1 MDNNTIIET
10 DKRKQEFIDDYI
22 KLKNK
27 YEEVKDHCNRVEVY
41 ILKNNN
47 HSINDSDPLY
57 NIMRQQQKAMGELLH
72 ILELRAYIE
81 NISLSYKILYQE
93 VREEK

>member
-1 MDNNTIIET
+1 MDDNTIIET

-27 YEEVKDHCNRVEVY
+27 YEKVKDQCNRVEVY
-41 ILKNNN
+41 TLKNNN
-47 HSINDSDPLY
+47 RSISDSDPLY

-81 NISLSYKILYQE
+81 NIPLSYKILYQE
-93 VREEK
+93 VEE

>member
-1 MDNNTIIET
+1 MGDNTIIET
-10 DKRKQEFIDDYI
+10 DKRKREFIDDYI

-27 YEEVKDHCNRVEVY
+27 YEEVKDQCNRVEAY

-57 NIMRQQQKAMGELLH
+57 NIMRQQQRAMGELLH

-81 NISLSYKILYQE
+81 NIPLSYKILYQE
-93 VREEK
+93 VEE

>member
-1 MDNNTIIET
+1 MDDNTIMET
-10 DKRKQEFIDDYI
+10 DKRKREFIDDYI

-27 YEEVKDHCNRVEVY
+27 YEEVKDQCNRVEVY

-72 ILELRAYIE
+72 ILELREYIE
-81 NISLSYKILYQE
+81 NIPLSYKILYQE
-93 VREEK
+93 VEE

>member
-1 MDNNTIIET
+1 MDDNTIMEIN
-10 DKRKQEFIDDYI
+10 KRKREFIDDYI

-27 YEEVKDHCNRVEVY
+27 YEEVKDQCNRVEVY

-81 NISLSYKILYQE
+81 NIPLSYKILYQE
-93 VREEK
+93 VEE

>member
-1 MDNNTIIET
+1 MDDNTIIET
-10 DKRKQEFIDDYI
+10 DKRKREFIDDYI

-27 YEEVKDHCNRVEVY
+27 YEEVKDQCNRAEAY

-81 NISLSYKILYQE
+81 NIPLSYKILYQE
-93 VREEK
+93 VEE

>member
-1 MDNNTIIET
+1 MGDNTIMET
-10 DKRKQEFIDDYI
+10 DKRKREFIDDYI

-27 YEEVKDHCNRVEVY
+27 YEEVKDQCNRVEVY

-81 NISLSYKILYQE
+81 NIPLSYKILYQE
-93 VREEK
+93 VEE

>member
-1 MDNNTIIET
+1 MDDNTIIGT
-10 DKRKQEFIDDYI
+10 DKRKQDFIDDYI

-27 YEEVKDHCNRVEVY
+27 YEEVKDQCNRVEAY

-47 HSINDSDPLY
+47 YSINDSDPLY

-81 NISLSYKILYQE
+81 NIPLSYKILYQE
-93 VREEK
+93 VEE

>member
-1 MDNNTIIET
+1 MDDNTIMET

-27 YEEVKDHCNRVEVY
+27 YEEVKDQCNRVEVY

-81 NISLSYKILYQE
+81 NIPLSYKILYQE
-93 VREEK
+93 VEE

>member
-1 MDNNTIIET
+1 MDDNTIIEI
-10 DKRKQEFIDDYI
+10 DKRKREFIDDYI

-27 YEEVKDHCNRVEVY
+27 YEEVKDQCNKVEVY

-81 NISLSYKILYQE
+81 NIPLSYKILYQE
-93 VREEK
+93 VEE

>member
-1 MDNNTIIET
+1 MADNNIIET
-10 DKRKQEFIDDYI
+10 DKRKREFIDDYI

-27 YEEVKDHCNRVEVY
+27 YEEVKDQCNRVEAY

-57 NIMRQQQKAMGELLH
+57 NIMRRQQKAMGELLH

-81 NISLSYKILYQE
+81 NIPLSYKILYQE
-93 VREEK
+93 VEE

>member
-1 MDNNTIIET
+1 MDDNNIIGT
-10 DKRKQEFIDDYI
+10 DKRKQEFIDGYI

-27 YEEVKDHCNRVEVY
+27 YEEVKDQCNRVEVY

-81 NISLSYKILYQE
+81 NIPLSYKILYQE
-93 VREEK
+93 VEE

>member
-1 MDNNTIIET
+1 MDDNNIIET
-10 DKRKQEFIDDYI
+10 DKRKREFIDDYI

-27 YEEVKDHCNRVEVY
+27 YEEVKDQCNRVEVY

-47 HSINDSDPLY
+47 HYSISDSDPLY

-81 NISLSYKILYQE
+81 NIPLSYKILYQE
-93 VREEK
+93 VEE

>member
-1 MDNNTIIET
+1 MDDNNIIET

-27 YEEVKDHCNRVEVY
+27 YEEVKDQCNRVEVY

-47 HSINDSDPLY
+47 YSINDSDPLY

-81 NISLSYKILYQE
+81 NIPLSYKILYQE
-93 VREEK
+93 VEE

>member
-1 MDNNTIIET
+1 MDDNNIRGT
-10 DKRKQEFIDDYI
+10 DKRKREFIDDYI

-27 YEEVKDHCNRVEVY
+27 YEEVKDQCNRVEVY

-57 NIMRQQQKAMGELLH
+57 NIMKLLY
-72 ILELRAYIE
+72 ILELRVYIE
-81 NISLSYKILYQE
+81 NILLSLYQE
-93 VREEK
+93 VEE

>member
-1 MDNNTIIET
+1 MDGNTIMET
-10 DKRKQEFIDDYI
+10 DKRKREFIDDYI

-27 YEEVKDHCNRVEVY
+27 YEEVKDQCNRVEVY

-47 HSINDSDPLY
+47 HSINESDPLY

-81 NISLSYKILYQE
+81 NIPLSYKILYRE
-93 VREEK
+93 VEE

>member
-1 MDNNTIIET
+1 MDDNTIMET
-10 DKRKQEFIDDYI
+10 DKRKREFIDDYI

-27 YEEVKDHCNRVEVY
+27 YEEVKDQCNKVEVY

-81 NISLSYKILYQE
+81 NIPLSYKILYQE
-93 VREEK
+93 VEE

>member
-1 MDNNTIIET
+1 MDNNTIIGI
-10 DKRKQEFIDDYI
+10 DKRKREFIDDYI

-27 YEEVKDHCNRVEVY
+27 YEEVKDQCNRVEAY

-47 HSINDSDPLY
+47 YSINDSDPLY

-72 ILELRAYIE
+72 ILELRAYVE
-81 NISLSYKILYQE
+81 NIPLSYKILYRE
-93 VREEK
+93 VEE

>member
-1 MDNNTIIET
+1 MADNTIIET

-27 YEEVKDHCNRVEVY
+27 YEEVKDQCNRVEAY

-47 HSINDSDPLY
+47 YSINDSDPLY

-81 NISLSYKILYQE
+81 NIPLSYKILYQE
-93 VREEK
+93 VEE

>member
-1 MDNNTIIET
+1 MDDNTIMET
-10 DKRKQEFIDDYI
+10 DKRKREFIDDYI

-27 YEEVKDHCNRVEVY
+27 YEEVKDQCNRVEVY

-57 NIMRQQQKAMGELLH
+57 NIMRQQQKAIGELLH

-81 NISLSYKILYQE
+81 NIPLSYKILYQE
-93 VREEK
+93 VEE

>member
-1 MDNNTIIET
+1 MADNTIIET
-10 DKRKQEFIDDYI
+10 DKRKREFIDDYI

-27 YEEVKDHCNRVEVY
+27 YEEVKDQCNRVEAY

-81 NISLSYKILYQE
+81 NIPLSYKILYQE
-93 VREEK
+93 VEE

>member
-1 MDNNTIIET
+1 MADNTIIET

-27 YEEVKDHCNRVEVY
+27 YEEVKDQCNRVEVY

-81 NISLSYKILYQE
+81 NIPLSYKILYQE
-93 VREEK
+93 VEE

>member
-1 MDNNTIIET
+1 MGDNTIIET
-10 DKRKQEFIDDYI
+10 DKRKREFIDDYI

-27 YEEVKDHCNRVEVY
+27 YEEVKDQCNKVEVY

-81 NISLSYKILYQE
+81 NIPLSYKILYQE
-93 VREEK
+93 VEE

>member
-1 MDNNTIIET
+1 MDDNTIMET
-10 DKRKQEFIDDYI
+10 DKRKREFIDDYI

-27 YEEVKDHCNRVEVY
+27 YEEVKDQCNRVEAY

-47 HSINDSDPLY
+47 YSINDSDPLY

-81 NISLSYKILYQE
+81 NIPLSYKILYQE
-93 VREEK
+93 VEE

>member
-1 MDNNTIIET
+1 MDDNTIMET
-10 DKRKQEFIDDYI
+10 DKRKREFIDDYI

-27 YEEVKDHCNRVEVY
+27 YEEVKDQCNRVEAY

-81 NISLSYKILYQE
+81 NIPLSYKILYQE
-93 VREEK
+93 VEE

>member
-1 MDNNTIIET
+1 MDDNNIIET
-10 DKRKQEFIDDYI
+10 DKRKREFIDDYI

-27 YEEVKDHCNRVEVY
+27 YEEVKDQCNRVEVY

-57 NIMRQQQKAMGELLH
+57 NIMKLLH
-72 ILELRAYIE
+72 ILELRVYIE
-81 NISLSYKILYQE
+81 NILLSYKIL
-93 VREEK
+93 

>member
-1 MDNNTIIET
+1 MDDNTIMET
-10 DKRKQEFIDDYI
+10 DKRKREFIDDYI

-27 YEEVKDHCNRVEVY
+27 YEEVKDQCNRVEVY

-57 NIMRQQQKAMGELLH
+57 NIMRQQQKAMGKLLH

-81 NISLSYKILYQE
+81 NIPLSYKILYQE
-93 VREEK
+93 VEE

>member
-1 MDNNTIIET
+1 MDDNTIIET

-27 YEEVKDHCNRVEVY
+27 YEEVKDQCNKVEVH

-47 HSINDSDPLY
+47 HSMSDSDPLY

-81 NISLSYKILYQE
+81 NIPLSYKILYQE
-93 VREEK
+93 VEE

>member
-10 DKRKQEFIDDYI
+10 DKRKREFIDDYI

-27 YEEVKDHCNRVEVY
+27 YEEVKDQCNKVEVY

-81 NISLSYKILYQE
+81 NIPLSYTTLYQE
-93 VREEK
+93 VEE

>member
-1 MDNNTIIET
+1 MDNNTIIGT
-10 DKRKQEFIDDYI
+10 DKRKREFIDDYI

-27 YEEVKDHCNRVEVY
+27 YEEVKDQYNRVEVY
-41 ILKNNN
+41 TLKNNN

-57 NIMRQQQKAMGELLH
+57 NIMKLLH

-81 NISLSYKILYQE
+81 NIPLSYKILYRE
-93 VREEK
+93 VEE

>member
-1 MDNNTIIET
+1 MDDNTIIET
-10 DKRKQEFIDDYI
+10 DKRKREFIDDYI

-27 YEEVKDHCNRVEVY
+27 YEEVKDQCNRVEVY

-57 NIMRQQQKAMGELLH
+57 NIMKLLH
-72 ILELRAYIE
+72 ILELRVYIE
-81 NISLSYKILYQE
+81 NILLSYKILYQE
-93 VREEK
+93 VEE